1 MRTLLVGAGA
11 IGGTVAVLMKE
22 AGFDIDIMEI
32 NAERARDIRE
42 NGIFLTGAKG
52 DHNVKFDAYGSADE
66 LSGIY
71 DFVIIATKYQALIP
85 AAKSILPCIG
95 DDTLVVSMQNGI
107 CVDSLAELVG
117 QHRAVGIMI
126 GFGATMTS
134 PNHNIMTSLGEFY
147 IGTGDGSHT
156 PKLDELKRM
165 YDAVLP
171 TEITDRIRDRLWS
184 KLIINSCINS
194 IAAITG
200 KTLGTIAQDNRA
212 VQIFLKIVREG
223 MTTARAMGLKVPK
236 YGKLLDYNLLM
247 LADADWYNKVAGL
260 IVKMVVKAKYKDV
273 RPSTLQSLERGE
285 ITEIDMFNGY
295 IAARAAENNV
305 PAPVCETLTRMVH
318 EIERG
323 EREISVDNLKEL
335 EKFLG

>member
-1 MRTLLVGAGA
+1 MKTLLVGAGA
-11 IGGTVAVLMKE
+11 IGGTTAVLMKE
-22 AGFDIDIMEI
+22 AGYDIDILEI
-32 NAERARDIRE
+32 NADRARDIRE
-42 NGIFLTGAKG
+42 NGIFLTGVKG
-52 DHNVKFDAYGSADE
+52 DHNVKFDAYGSAEE
-66 LSGIY
+66 LEGIY
-71 DFVIIATKYQALIP
+71 DYIIIATKYQALIP
-85 AAKSILPCIG
+85 AAKSVLHCVG

-134 PNHNIMTSLGEFY
+134 PNHNEMTSLGEFY

-156 PKLDELKRM
+156 PQLDTLKQM

-171 TEITDRIRDRLWS
+171 TQITDKIRDRLWS

-200 KTLGTIAQDNRA
+200 ETLGSIARDDRA
-212 VQIFLKIVREG
+212 VQIFLKIVREA
-223 MTTARAMGLKVPK
+223 MTTAKKMGLKVPK
-236 YGKLLDYNLLM
+236 YGKLLNYNLLM
-247 LADADWYNKVAGL
+247 ILDADWYNKAAGIL
-260 IVKMVVKAKYKDV
+260 VKMVVKAKYKDV

-285 ITEIDMFNGY
+285 LTEIDMFNGY
-295 IAARAAENNV
+295 IAKHAAGNNV
-305 PAPVCETLTRMVH
+305 PAPVCDTLTRMVH

-323 EREISVDNLKEL
+323 ERKICVDNLKEL
-335 EKFLG
+335 EQYL